1 MFSLPVR
8 MGRGADAIGAERDTG
23 PRAARTVA
31 IGSPEAFWL
40 ALIAALFVCWAMS
53 PSANQLRGLTG
64 SLPGCAFTGKAGV
77 ICNGSASAAQQVITE
92 TTRVSALAR
101 AGVIARRANRM
112 AHVWHSQGG

>member
-1 MFSLPVR
+1 MFSPPLR
-8 MGRGADAIGAERDTG
+8 MARGADAIGAERNIR

-31 IGSPEAFWL
+31 LGSAEAFWL

-53 PSANQLRGLTG
+53 PSANQSRGLTG

-92 TTRVSALAR
+92 NDSCISF
-101 AGVIARRANRM
+101 GK
-112 AHVWHSQGG
+112 GGRYCPPRQ